1 MKRWLIS
8 CLPTRESLLSNRW
21 MKPFAHRI
29 AHPLLWHFNR
39 RSTARGVA
47 LGLFAGFL
55 IPFGQTPVAAMLA
68 FSARA
73 NILTAAC
80 ATLVTNPL
88 TFPPIYFA
96 AYKLGH
102 GVLGDRLSASG
113 DTMIRSIGARALD
126 FAAPTALGLLLFAI
140 VASILGF
147 CLVHLGWRGWVAH
160 RWRQRGRARQ
170 GDSAVSDPPD
180 QSLI

>member
-1 MKRWLIS
+1 MKRWLMGR
-8 CLPTRESLLSNRW
+8 LPTREKLLSNRW
-21 MKPFAHRI
+21 LQPFAHRM

-39 RSTARGVA
+39 RSIARGVA

-55 IPFGQTPVAAMLA
+55 IPLGQTPVAAMLA

-73 NILTAAC
+73 NIITAAA

-102 GVLGDRLSASG
+102 EVLGERLSSHG
-113 DTMIRSIGARALD
+113 DTLVRKLGAWALD
-126 FAAPTALGLLLFAI
+126 FAAPTAVGLLLFAI

-147 CLVHLGWRGWVAH
+147 GVVHLGWRWWVAR
-160 RWRQRGRARQ
+160 RWRHRMKARQ
-170 GDSAVSDPPD
+170 G
-180 QSLI
+180 